1 MRTAVWLW
9 ITVAV
14 VQLTSSV
21 LALTEARELV
31 ADLTAQVAQG
41 FPAEAAVT
49 RERVAVAV
57 LALLIGAGV
66 LLALLELGCAIALHR
81 GQRWARV
88 VLVLLAGAVV
98 VHAVIAV
105 GGLRSVFLVGLVVA
119 GAIAVVAVVVSF
131 LPAAR
136 VWFGGGEQR

>member
-1 MRTAVWLW
+1 MWLW
-9 ITVAV
+9 LTVAA
-14 VQLTSSV
+14 VQLASSA

-66 LLALLELGCAIALHR
+66 LLALLELGCAIALNR

-88 VLVLLAGAVV
+88 VLVLLAGAVA

-119 GAIAVVAVVVSF
+119 SVIAVVAVVVSF
-131 LPAAR
+131 LPTAR
-136 VWFGGGEQR
+136 AWFGGGEKR